1 MRPDR
6 RVAFTGPAG
15 TITSLE
21 HPRHGTIVLSP
32 VGSFA
37 ILILCWVL
45 GHLAHGA
52 RVRSNPLSLHELL
65 TRARR
70 EPILAT
76 LLNRHLVAG
85 HRGLAEL
92 FDAALRCQGHCI
104 HCLEDPVLTSV
115 ALYEDF
121 RCGLPDGDCLRKMSL
136 LGDVG
141 PALPRL
147 SMLDDLRHRSTPCWS
162 DLMNSRAG

>member
-1 MRPDR
+1 M
-6 RVAFTGPAG
+6 VAFTGPDG

-37 ILILCWVL
+37 ILILRRVL
-45 GHLAHGA
+45 GYLANSA
-52 RVRSNPLSLHELL
+52 RIRSDLLSLNELL
-65 TRARR
+65 SRARR

-76 LLNRHLVAG
+76 LFDGRLVAG
-85 HRGLAEL
+85 HRRLAEL
-92 FDAALRCQGHCI
+92 FDATLCRQRDCI
-104 HCLEDPVLTSV
+104 HRLEDPVLTAV
-115 ALYEDF
+115 TLYEDF

-147 SMLDDLRHRSTPCWS
+147 SMLDDLRHRSAPCWS